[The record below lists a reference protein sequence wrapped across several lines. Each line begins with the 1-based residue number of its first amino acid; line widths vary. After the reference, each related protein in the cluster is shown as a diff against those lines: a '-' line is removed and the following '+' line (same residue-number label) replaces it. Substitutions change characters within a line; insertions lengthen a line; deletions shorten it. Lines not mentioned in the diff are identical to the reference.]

1 MEIWVSYMLR
11 ILSGNFKLLCKII
24 NTIYRM
30 IQIIGWIII
39 KVMQTILDFPIYTS
53 SMERNR
59 TKSILY
65 DNMVILLED
74 RFFAFTNFKKWHG
87 VKRKIL
93 YLESCV
99 NNEYQFNILILKEHF
114 NSVKINGVLEYDYM
128 LK

>member
-1 MEIWVSYMLR
+1 MGWNRTTSPNGMKLAF
-11 ILSGNFKLLCKII
+11 NFK
-24 NTIYRM
+24 
-30 IQIIGWIII
+30 
-39 KVMQTILDFPIYTS
+39 
-53 SMERNR
+53 
-59 TKSILY
+59 
-65 DNMVILLED
+65 D